1 MSRIK
6 LAVVS
11 VLAVA
16 AVCAVAAGTAS
27 AAQETRYFVEGTEL
41 KATETVDGAVGV
53 AQLNSTLLGQKI
65 MIECTA
71 NELTTTGENTIEE
84 KGKSKTEIIYKQC
97 YVYTI
102 SKGTRELLLG
112 CGVETITFKAIDQ
125 LIAGP
130 GGLVE
135 DEFKPSTGEVFVSI
149 NIVNANGKTCSL
161 KSKDEVKGSYVAS
174 FGDEGERSSTEHELV
189 FTSTGSKV
197 TFAGEPA
204 SYTNTVSRLKLRSG
218 KNFY

>member
-11 VLAVA
+11 IFAVA
-16 AVCAVAAGTAS
+16 AVCAVAAGSAS
-27 AAQETRYFVEGTEL
+27 AAQETRYFVEGAEL
-41 KATETVDGAVGV
+41 TTVETVDGAVGV
-53 AQLNSTLLGQKI
+53 AQLNSVLLGSKI

-71 NELTTTGENTIEE
+71 NELVGENTIEE

-102 SKGTRELLLG
+102 NKGTRELDTG
-112 CGVETITFKAIDQ
+112 CGVETITFKALDQ

-135 DEFKPSTGEVFVSI
+135 DEFKPASGNLFVTI
-149 NIVNANGKTCSL
+149 NIVNANGKVCAL
-161 KSKDEVKGSYVAS
+161 KSEDKVEGSYVAS

-197 TFAGEPA
+197 TFRGEPA

-218 KNFY
+218 KNYY